1 LLSLLNFNLG
11 ATDFFAKHH
20 AAIATLP
27 PLP

>member
-11 ATDFFAKHH
+11 ATDFSVKLH